1 MSTNPIQQ
9 KMRVQ
14 SLRRFAEGIVGRKNF
29 GWWSLLYAA
38 LFLIVAGWFADGLAE
53 FVDYVFSGQ
62 KRWIVN
68 YKLIVSAGLLLLFG
82 WSLRNI
88 AHDDHDEI
96 SVKRDQ
102 PKPVRVLGLF
112 LSNFLVRVDQTS
124 HAGKSGVVFDKSYLE
139 RAVSEN
145 AVDRTMLLDT
155 TWEMPFR
162 AIEYHASSLDRIVLF
177 TSSGG
182 KCSSAESGLFIQLVA
197 ALYPDVSVME
207 QIVDFED
214 LEVVFKAV
222 EKLYADAAASGL
234 RDQDVL
240 VDITGGQKPNS
251 IAAAI
256 ATLAVGRQFQ
266 YISTGDKV
274 VRSYDVGYFHEDLS

>member
-38 LFLIVAGWFADGLAE
+38 LFFVVAGWFADGLAE

-68 YKLIVSAGLLLLFG
+68 YKLIVSAGLLFLFG

-96 SVKRDQ
+96 AVNRDQ

-112 LSNFLVRVDQTS
+112 LSNFLVRAAQTS
-124 HAGKSGVVFDKSYLE
+124 HTGNSGEGFDKSALE
-139 RAVSEN
+139 RAVSGSTFN
-145 AVDRTMLLDT
+145 RTMLLDT

-162 AIEYHASSLDRIVLF
+162 AIEYHASSLERIELF

-182 KCSSAESGLFIQLVA
+182 KCSSAESGLFIRLVA
-197 ALYPDVSVME
+197 ALYPDVSVIE

-222 EKLYADAAASGL
+222 EKLYADAEASGL
-234 RDQDVL
+234 KAQDVL

-274 VRSYDVGYFHEDLS
+274 VRSYDVGYFQEDLS